1 MTPHETGAPATRPSL
16 IGPPR
21 WLLSREASASQG
33 RCSPLAILVLVRV
46 RPGPQRAFPLRA
58 TPSSG
63 RALPRGLFVPVLPE
77 LVHAPVPLGDRGLE
91 LLVVYLAGQPAA
103 CRLAVYGPADGETPA
118 HGLGGRGGEALGEL
132 LLRRRPAEDQQ
143 ARAVRVVLAD
153 HVPDPGPHPG
163 VRVRRDL
170 PPLGMDTELVEPPD
184 QGRHAL
190 PVVGRLGR
198 RLDLQQQLPVV
209 C

>member
-21 WLLSREASASQG
+21 WLLS
-33 RCSPLAILVLVRV
+33 CSVGFSGALFSI
-46 RPGPQRAFPLRA
+46 GPPSRSGSHRAFPLRA

-63 RALPRGLFVPVLPE
+63 RSLPRGLLVPVLPE
-77 LVHAPVPLGDRGLE
+77 LVHASVPLGDRGLE

-103 CRLAVYGPADGETPA
+103 CRLAVDGPADGETPA

-132 LLRRRPAEDQQ
+132 LLCRRPAEDQQ

-153 HVPDPGPHPG
+153 HVPDPGPHSG

-170 PPLGMDTELVEPPD
+170 PPFGMDRDLVEPPD

-198 RLDLQQQLPVV
+198 RLDL
-209 C
+209 